1 MHTTFTDR
9 TTDEETK
16 VFNNGVIN
24 NQSLKL
30 IKTLVSKPEYTCVA
44 RQTILLAFSRKLVQE
59 TGGNLFSTQGTS

>member
-30 IKTLVSKPEYTCVA
+30 IKTCVA
-44 RQTILLAFSRKLVQE
+44 RQTILLAFSRKYY
-59 TGGNLFSTQGTS
+59 S